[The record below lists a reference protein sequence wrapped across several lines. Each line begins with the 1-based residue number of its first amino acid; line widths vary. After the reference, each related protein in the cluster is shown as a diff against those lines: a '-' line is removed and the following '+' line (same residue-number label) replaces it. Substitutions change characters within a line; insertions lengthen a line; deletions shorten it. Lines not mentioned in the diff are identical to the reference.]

1 VSQTRLE
8 NPGNSDFTNVEKSG
22 KIEFVTGRERD
33 KPVSKELDLSK
44 RRGY

>member
-8 NPGNSDFTNVEKSG
+8 NPGNSDFTNAEKSG
-22 KIEFVTGRERD
+22 KIEFVTGRD